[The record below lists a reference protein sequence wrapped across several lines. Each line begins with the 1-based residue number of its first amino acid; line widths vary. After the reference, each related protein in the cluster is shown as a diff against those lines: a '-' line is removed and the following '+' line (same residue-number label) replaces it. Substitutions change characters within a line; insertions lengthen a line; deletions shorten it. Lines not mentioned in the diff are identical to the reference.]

1 MGWKGTFEAPFFKET
16 SIDKQRRG
24 RMQQK
29 IIFTGCQIIC
39 SGVVTADI
47 TLSNNAFILI
57 TGTVYS
63 PTGKPLPN
71 AAVEILLVDDSHIPS
86 EGKSLGVTFTL
97 QDGTYGIS
105 LPRIG
110 EKQYKLIAY
119 SPV

>member
-1 MGWKGTFEAPFFKET
+1 
-16 SIDKQRRG
+16 
-24 RMQQK
+24 MQQQ

-39 SGVVTADI
+39 SGIVTADI

-57 TGTVYS
+57 MGTVYS

-71 AAVEILLVDDSHIPS
+71 AAVEILLLDDSHSPS
-86 EGKSLGVTFTL
+86 EEKSLGVTFTL

>member
-1 MGWKGTFEAPFFKET
+1 MGWKGTFEAPFFKVALFYN
-16 SIDKQRRG
+16 KG
-24 RMQQK
+24 GGKLQQK
-29 IIFTGCQIIC
+29 ITFTGCQIIC
-39 SGVVTADI
+39 SGIVTADI

-86 EGKSLGVTFTL
+86 EEKTLGVTFTL

-105 LPRIG
+105 LPRIS